1 METETMTASRRNFL
15 GLAAAAPLAILAA
28 KAANAAAPAACYD
41 PAALPLSQRNRRRSL
56 GYIEMSSDAKKRC
69 GACAFFTAAANAS
82 CGSCQ
87 LLGSTVNA
95 GAVCTSFAAKAKP

>member
-15 GLAAAAPLAILAA
+15 GLAGAAPLAVLAA
-28 KAANAAAPAACYD
+28 KSAHSAAPAACYD

-56 GYIEMSSDAKKRC
+56 GYVEVSSDAKKRC
-69 GACAFFTAAANAS
+69 ALCAFYTAAANAS

-87 LLGSTVNA
+87 LLSSTVNA